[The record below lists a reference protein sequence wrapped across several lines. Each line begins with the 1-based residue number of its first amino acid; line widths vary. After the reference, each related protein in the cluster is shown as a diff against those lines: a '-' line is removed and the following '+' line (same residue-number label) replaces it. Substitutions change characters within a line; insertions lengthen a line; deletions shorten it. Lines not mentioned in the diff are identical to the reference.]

1 LDSNKQYG
9 SLWFDNQ
16 EDLDRYDSLMRK
28 KIYFQNTYGEKNDK
42 EFTLDGFKTTF
53 GIFSKDY
60 AEKVFTRSKLAAS
73 QFAKV
78 RIFNKFL
85 VRRY

>member
-1 LDSNKQYG
+1 
-9 SLWFDNQ
+9 
-16 EDLDRYDSLMRK
+16 MRK
-28 KIYFQNTYGEKNDK
+28 KIYFQNTFGEKNDK

-60 AEKVFTRSKLAAS
+60 AERVFTRSKLARD

-78 RIFNKFL
+78 SRF
-85 VRRY
+85 Y